1 MNLKSFMFMSR
12 LMVDIDNRML
22 IRKFAA
28 LDTMWINKWIQN
40 IFSKIS
46 NITQILFQHKQTN
59 KLNYF
64 HIHSLYFHI
73 FHTFF
78 LQKNKH
84 SQPYHK
90 LHNFHK
96 INHFLFF
103 PKLLETLCINLVNF
117 ILFLFIHKLYIN
129 KLMFYLFF
137 T

>member
-22 IRKFAA
+22 IRKFAG
-28 LDTMWINKWIQN
+28 LDTIWINKWIQN

-59 KLNYF
+59 KLNYI

-78 LQKNKH
+78 LQKYKH

-90 LHNFHK
+90 LHNFYK

-103 PKLLETLCINLVNF
+103 LKLLETLCINLVNF